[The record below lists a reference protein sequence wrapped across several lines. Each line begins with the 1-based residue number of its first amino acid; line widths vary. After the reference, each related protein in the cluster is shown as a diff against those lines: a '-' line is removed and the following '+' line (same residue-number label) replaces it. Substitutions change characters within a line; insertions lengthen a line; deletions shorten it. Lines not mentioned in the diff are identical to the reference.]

1 MKKRLT
7 AFLLCLLLTLIPAVT
22 AGCSDS
28 KVNSEEGTANA
39 ETPTADAAQDS
50 AEEEPEPTATRLV
63 KDRYADT
70 DLGGYVYKV
79 FAIPTDGHFYS
90 QVAAGINEVYAEEM
104 NGEII
109 NDAIFNRNAL
119 TEETLNVKIEP
130 VWGGD
135 VGGMRTQL
143 HNEVLAGGTEYDAT
157 LNRMDY
163 LGTNM
168 QNGDLLNIK
177 NIATIDTSDFW
188 WDKNIVDSFTLFGTK
203 LYWISG
209 DLNIYDDFAAEVIFF
224 NKQLCADNGME
235 YPYETVLDGKWTIDR
250 FYEMAKTAEKDLDGD
265 GKLSPKTD
273 VVGHCEENDHVK
285 HWMYAM
291 GEKAMDIGE
300 DGSLTIRIQ
309 EERQI
314 RAVDK
319 LYSIMVEQG
328 MTYTGSS
335 TEFKAG
341 HILFLGTMLGPIG
354 GLRDMEYEFGV
365 LPMPKLDEEQ
375 EHYGEYISNGW
386 CTAYGIPM
394 TNPDPAR
401 TGIILDAICGFS
413 NETLRVALYDV
424 LFGAKFVRDEESV
437 RMLDIIFESK
447 MYDWAVDFTWGGS
460 FQNLYNGIYNES
472 HTSTNNF
479 VSQTAKVMK
488 VINKGLEKLVKS
500 VSELD
505 Y

>member
-28 KVNSEEGTANA
+28 KVNSEEGGATA

-109 NDAIFNRNAL
+109 NDAIFQRNDLA
-119 TEETLNVKIEP
+119 EVTLNFKITP
-130 VWGGD
+130 IFSND
-135 VGGMRTQL
+135 VGGIRTQL

-177 NIATIDTSDFW
+177 SIASINTDDYW
-188 WDKNIVDSFTLFGTK
+188 WDRNIVDSFTMFGSK

-209 DLNIYDDFAAEVIFF
+209 DINIFDDFAVEVIFF
-224 NKQLCADNGME
+224 NKQLCADNQLA
-235 YPYETVLDGKWTIDR
+235 YPYSMVLEGTWTIDR
-250 FYEMAKTAEKDLDGD
+250 FYEYCKTVEKDLNGD
-265 GKLSPKTD
+265 GQLRPKDD

-285 HWMYAM
+285 HWIYAM
-291 GEKAMDIGE
+291 GERSIVVGE
-300 DGSLTIRIQ
+300 DGSLNIRVQ

-314 RAVDK
+314 NAIDK
-319 LYSIMVEQG
+319 LYSCMVEGQ
-328 MTYTGSS
+328 MTYTANS
-335 TEFKAG
+335 TEFKAD
-341 HILFLGTMLGPIG
+341 HVLFLGTMLGPIG
-354 GLRDMEYEFGV
+354 GLRDMEHEFGV
-365 LPMPKLDEEQ
+365 VPMPKLDEQQ
-375 EHYGEYISNGW
+375 ESYGEYVSNGW
-386 CTAYGIPM
+386 CTAYAIPM
-394 TNPDPAR
+394 TNGDPAR
-401 TGIILDAICGFS
+401 TGMILDAICGFS

-437 RMLDIIFESK
+437 KMLDIIFVSK
-447 MYDWAVDFTWGGS
+447 SYDWAVDFTWGGS
-460 FQNLYNGIYNES
+460 YQTLYNGIYENKQ
-472 HTSTNNF
+472 NNF
-479 VSQTAKVMK
+479 VSSTAKTMK
-488 VINKGLEKLVKS
+488 LLKKGIEKLVES
-500 VSELD
+500 VERLN

>member
-7 AFLLCLLLTLIPAVT
+7 ALFLSLLLTALPVL
-22 AGCSDS
+22 GCSNS
-28 KVNSEEGTANA
+28 QVNSEDGSNTQENTVQ
-39 ETPTADAAQDS
+39 TPSTDGQ
-50 AEEEPEPTATRLV
+50 AEEEPAEPTASALV
-63 KDRYADT
+63 KERYADT

-79 FAIPTDGHFYS
+79 LAIPTDGHFYT
-90 QVAAGINEVYAEEM
+90 QVASGINEVYAEEL

-109 NDAIFNRNAL
+109 NDAIFNRNLAA
-119 TEETLNVKIEP
+119 EDTLNIKIEP
-130 VWGGD
+130 VWGSGVD
-135 VGGMRTQL
+135 GIRTQI
-143 HNEVLAGGTEYDAT
+143 HNEVLAGGTEYDAA

-177 NIATIDTSDFW
+177 GISSINTDDYW
-188 WDKNIVDSFTLFGTK
+188 WDRNIVDSFTMFGTK

-209 DLNIYDDFAAEVIFF
+209 DLNIFDDFAAEVIFF
-224 NKQLCADNGME
+224 NKQLCADNGMD
-235 YPYETVLDGKWTIDR
+235 YPYGMVLEGTWTIDR
-250 FYEMAKTAEKDLDGD
+250 FFEMAKTAEQDLNGD
-265 GKLSPKTD
+265 GVLKPKDD

-291 GEKAMDIGE
+291 GEKAMDIGP
-300 DGSLTIRIQ
+300 DGELVTRLQ

-319 LYSIMVEQG
+319 LYSLMVEQQ
-328 MTYTGSS
+328 MTYTANS

-341 HILFLGTMLGPIG
+341 HVLFLGTMLGPIG

-365 LPMPKLDEEQ
+365 IPMPKLDEEQ
-375 EHYGEYISNGW
+375 ENYGEYISNGW
-386 CTAYGIPM
+386 TTAYGIPM
-394 TNPDPAR
+394 TNQDPER

-424 LFGAKFVRDEESV
+424 LFGAKYVRDAESV
-437 RMLDIIFESK
+437 EMLDIIFVSK

-460 FQNLYNGIYNES
+460 FQTLYNGIYENKQ
-472 HTSTNNF
+472 NNF
-479 VSQTAKVMK
+479 VSQTQKVMK
-488 VINKGLEKLVKS
+488 LINKAIEKLVNS
-500 VSELD
+500 VAELE

>member
-1 MKKRLT
+1 MNKRIIALFLALLMTALPLT
-7 AFLLCLLLTLIPAVT
+7 A
-22 AGCSDS
+22 CSDS
-28 KVNSEEGTANA
+28 KVNNEDEGN
-39 ETPTADAAQDS
+39 AAQNAVTNPS
-50 AEEEPEPTATRLV
+50 AEDAGTEEEEAEPTASSLI
-63 KDRYADT
+63 KERYADT

-79 FAIPTDGHFYS
+79 LAIPTDGHFYT
-90 QVAAGINEVYAEEM
+90 QVASGINEVYAEEL

-109 NDAIFNRNAL
+109 NDAIFNRNLSA
-119 TEETLNVKIEP
+119 EDTLNIKIDP
-130 VWGGD
+130 VWGGGVD
-135 VGGMRTQL
+135 SIRTQV
-143 HNEVLAGGTEYDAT
+143 HNEVLAGGTEYDAV

-177 NIATIDTSDFW
+177 SISSINTEDFW
-188 WDKNIVDSFTLFGTK
+188 WDKNIVDSFTMFGTK

-209 DLNIYDDFAAEVIFF
+209 DLNIFDDFAAEVIFF

-235 YPYETVLDGKWTIDR
+235 YPYGMVLEGKWTIDR
-250 FYEMAKTAEKDLDGD
+250 FYEMAKTAEQDLNGD
-265 GKLSPKTD
+265 GVLKPKDD

-291 GEKAMDIGE
+291 GEKAMDIGP
-300 DGSLTIRIQ
+300 DGELITRLQ

-319 LYSIMVEQG
+319 LYSLMTEQK

-365 LPMPKLDEEQ
+365 IPMPKLDEEQ
-375 EHYGEYISNGW
+375 ETYGEYISNGW

-394 TNPDPAR
+394 TNQDPER
-401 TGIILDAICGFS
+401 TGKILDAICGFS
-413 NETLRVALYDV
+413 NETLRVALYDI
-424 LFGAKFVRDEESV
+424 LFGAKYVRDAESV
-437 RMLDIIFESK
+437 EMLDIIFVSK

-460 FQNLYNGIYNES
+460 FQTLYNGIYENS
-472 HTSTNNF
+472 QNNF
-479 VSQTAKVMK
+479 VSQTQKVMK
-488 VINKGLEKLVKS
+488 LINKAIEKLVKT
-500 VSELD
+500 VSELE